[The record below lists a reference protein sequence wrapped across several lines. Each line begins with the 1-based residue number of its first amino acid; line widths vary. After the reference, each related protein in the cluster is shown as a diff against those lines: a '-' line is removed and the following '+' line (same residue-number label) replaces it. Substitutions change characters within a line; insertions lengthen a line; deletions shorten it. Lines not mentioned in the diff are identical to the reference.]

1 MASAPLGLLM
11 SFIPAYVLIK
21 QASLKTATVEGIKL
35 AFRAIKPLSL
45 LMLLNMALMFSVPYT
60 FVLSAIL
67 VGPLLFCVNVVAF
80 NYLIGEDTQTKNNN
94 NSAS

>member
-1 MASAPLGLLM
+1 
-11 SFIPAYVLIK
+11 
-21 QASLKTATVEGIKL
+21 
-35 AFRAIKPLSL
+35 
-45 LMLLNMALMFSVPYT
+45 MFSVPYT

-80 NYLIGEDTQTKNNN
+80 NYLISEDTQTKNNN